1 MSFLPFVLSF
11 LLILVLGSSM
21 LLTSFRSLL
30 IEKTIILG
38 ANSAKLTLIS
48 KQADKDFKKIAN
60 KKISPEPKKEP
71 NETLQSISTSEEKKQ
86 KVKDKSPIYKE
97 KRSKRYSLESS
108 KINLWP
114 LLKQDD
120 IAVSDALYKTTIKLL
135 QILYQDA
142 DFYKKAR
149 DPHLAE
155 NVVHAMLKKK
165 GEDFLE
171 LFPEGPL
178 ADIYYKMLP
187 GTNTGYP
194 ALQEYFKIEKIDKK
208 PPINWAYA
216 SIPVLQAVLGEET
229 TKRILAAEKANW
241 EKNHRKRVLTKEQ
254 LKTFLQTHP
263 SPDFDINRLETL
275 FSFDRRAKGLPHAY
289 TEEKSK
295 VMATR

>member
-30 IEKTIILG
+30 IEKTVILG
-38 ANSAKLTLIS
+38 ASSAKLTLIS

-60 KKISPEPKKEP
+60 KKIPSESKKESKD
-71 NETLQSISTSEEKKQ
+71 TSISASEEKKQ
-86 KVKDKSPIYKE
+86 KVKDKPPVYKE
-97 KRSKRYSLESS
+97 KRSKRYGLESS

-114 LLKQDD
+114 LLKGDD
-120 IAVSDALYKTTIKLL
+120 NSLSDALYKTTIKLF

-142 DFYKKAR
+142 DFYKDAR
-149 DPHLAE
+149 DPLLAK
-155 NVVHAMLKKK
+155 NVVDVILKKK
-165 GEDFLE
+165 GEDFSE

-178 ADIYYKMLP
+178 ADIYYKMLR

-216 SIPVLQAVLGEET
+216 SIPVLRAVLGEET

-241 EKNHRKRVLTKEQ
+241 EKNHRKRVLTKEE
-254 LKTFLQTHP
+254 LKTLLQTHP
-263 SPDFDINRLETL
+263 SSDFDINRLETV
-275 FSFDRRAKGLPHAY
+275 FSFDRRGKGLPHVY
-289 TEEKSK
+289 IEEKSK